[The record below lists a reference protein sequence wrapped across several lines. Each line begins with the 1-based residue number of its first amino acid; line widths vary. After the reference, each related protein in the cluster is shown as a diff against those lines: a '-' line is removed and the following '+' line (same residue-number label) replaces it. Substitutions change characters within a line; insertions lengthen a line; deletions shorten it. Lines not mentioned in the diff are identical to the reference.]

1 MDSNDIDTGSDD
13 HNQHTDGDASIGYN
27 NKINENK
34 TSGGNSGNK
43 KS

>member
-1 MDSNDIDTGSDD
+1 MESNDIYTGSDD
-13 HNQHTDGDASIGYN
+13 HNQHTDGGASIVYN

-43 KS
+43 TS